1 MEDNKIKEIKFNGNV
16 YAIEDLTPR
25 AIEGFNALFKA
36 QQKLNDL
43 AVEVKIVQGGQ
54 SHLSAELEEV
64 IKEDKIKPQPPVEEE
79 KAEK

>member
-1 MEDNKIKEIKFNGNV
+1 MEDNKIKEINFNGNV

-54 SHLSAELEEV
+54 SHLSAELEKV
-64 IKEDKIKPQPPVEEE
+64 ITEDKIKPQPPVEEE
-79 KAEK
+79 KTEK